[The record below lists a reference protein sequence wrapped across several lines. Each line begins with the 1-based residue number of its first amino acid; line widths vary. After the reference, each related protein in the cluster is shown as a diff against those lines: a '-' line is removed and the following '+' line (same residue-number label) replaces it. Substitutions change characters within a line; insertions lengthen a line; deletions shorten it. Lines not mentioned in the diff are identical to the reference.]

1 MALIRFLK
9 QVFQAFGRDKVGQ
22 LSAAFAYGAIFSL
35 GPLLL
40 VLTSI
45 IGFVYGQRAAEGK
58 LFDQLSSAVGPSTA
72 QTIQNAV
79 AHAHHG
85 GTGTIA
91 LIIGIVGMLLGASA
105 ITSQLQNSF
114 DELLDVVPDPD
125 AGIRRTI
132 YVKFKNVLLVILGGI
147 IVLASLVLSGIVA
160 SAGAGLQDHVGLP
173 PFVFELLNDVVS
185 LLIMTGLL
193 YLLYRVIPDAIIP
206 RRVLLITSLVVALLF
221 TIGKV
226 ILAFIIGRN
235 GTASAYG
242 AAASLIS
249 LLLWIYYSGQILFL
263 GAEGMK
269 IYALNNS
276 LDYRPKRYN
285 IRRTTIHIDGRDM
298 RSRLSEAWV
307 RGYRKATNK
316 K

>member
-1 MALIRFLK
+1 
-9 QVFQAFGRDKVGQ
+9 
-22 LSAAFAYGAIFSL
+22 
-35 GPLLL
+35 LLL
-40 VLTSI
+40 VLTSVV
-45 IGFVYGQRAAEGK
+45 GFLYGPRAAEGK
-58 LFDQLSSAVGPSTA
+58 LYDQLASAVGPDTA
-72 QTIQNAV
+72 HTIQNAV
-79 AHAHHG
+79 AHAHHA

-91 LIIGIVGMLLGASA
+91 LVVGIIGMLLGAAA

-114 DELLDVVPDPD
+114 DQLLDVVPDPD
-125 AGIRRTI
+125 AGFRRTV
-132 YVKFKNVLLVILGGI
+132 YVKLKNILLIILGGV

-160 SAGAGLQDHVGLP
+160 SAGAGLQDHIGLP
-173 PFVFELLNDVVS
+173 PLLIELLNDTVS

-193 YLLYRVIPDAIIP
+193 YTLYRVIPDVVIP
-206 RRVLLITSLVVALLF
+206 RRVLWTTALVVALLF

-226 ILAFIIGRN
+226 VLAFIIGRN

-249 LLLWIYYSGQILFL
+249 LLLWVYYGGQILFL

-269 IYALNNS
+269 IHALNNR

-285 IRRTTIHIDGRDM
+285 VRRTTVHIDGKDV
-298 RSRLSEAWV
+298 RSRLMEAWI
-307 RGYRKATNK
+307 RGYRRTVGK